1 VAERRAC
8 VGYLTGES
16 ISIPEI
22 AQLLGRDERTI
33 QRDRASIRAQNAL
46 SVSPGFINEVAGEML
61 REARGCAE
69 RIRRAAR
76 DRDAEPSDRIEAE
89 RACFDVAARS
99 IELLQ
104 SLGFLPTTRAASDPG
119 WIHLA
124 QEAPAELLAEL
135 ARMRAVLI
143 SSQASSGLLELPA
156 ESSAAG
162 APASGQDGS

>member
-1 VAERRAC
+1 MSRKHAQPVLELIGKLKEGLIHGKSLSVAERRAC

-69 RIRRAAR
+69 RIRRRQGCVYPGSASRGVGFGPGIGLAPSRSPDPAR
-76 DRDAEPSDRIEAE
+76 
-89 RACFDVAARS
+89 RS
-99 IELLQ
+99 
-104 SLGFLPTTRAASDPG
+104 RAALNPR
-119 WIHLA
+119 
-124 QEAPAELLAEL
+124 EL
-135 ARMRAVLI
+135 ARF
-143 SSQASSGLLELPA
+143 
-156 ESSAAG
+156 
-162 APASGQDGS
+162 GS